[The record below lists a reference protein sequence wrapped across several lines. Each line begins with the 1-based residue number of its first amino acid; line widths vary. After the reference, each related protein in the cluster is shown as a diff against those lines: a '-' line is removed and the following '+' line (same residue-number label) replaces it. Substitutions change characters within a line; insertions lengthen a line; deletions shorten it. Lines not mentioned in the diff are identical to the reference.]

1 MEIRRFGV
9 GGRIR
14 HCEKILG
21 ASLSDVDGSLVLLP
35 IPTTRDNVF
44 INSTETTLDS
54 VVKLID
60 ENTVIAGYGIP
71 KKLADLAAEKGGFV
85 FDASFDEKFLLEN
98 ARLTAN
104 GALGYILTH
113 FTKDIADM
121 KIGIVGYGRIGS
133 ELTKLCLLFGA
144 KIRMFTAREQVAMEL
159 CAMGIDTTI
168 IGENINLSDIDVLI
182 NTTPKRQFDEVSLG
196 AVPLIIDLASGSIF
210 DPSERLIKLSSIPDA
225 FYPESA
231 GRLYAE
237 SVLRFLLG
245 DKK

>member
-1 MEIRRFGV
+1 MEIRRFGT

-14 HCEKILG
+14 QCESVLKGELCHI
-21 ASLSDVDGSLVLLP
+21 DGRLILLP

-54 VVKLID
+54 VTKLID

-71 KKLADLAAEKGGFV
+71 REIADQAAEKGISV
-85 FDASFDEKFLLEN
+85 FDASCDERFLLEN

-121 KIGIVGYGRIGS
+121 KIGIVGYGRIGR
-133 ELTKLCLLFGA
+133 ELTRLCLLFGA
-144 KIRMFTAREQVAMEL
+144 KIRMFTARESVAMDL
-159 CAMGIDTTI
+159 GAIGIDTTI
-168 IGENINLSDIDVLI
+168 IGENTNLSDLDVLI
-182 NTTPKRQFDEVSLG
+182 NTTPKRQFDEVSL
-196 AVPLIIDLASGSIF
+196 APLPLVIDLASGSIF
-210 DPSERLIKLSSIPDA
+210 DPSEKLIKLSSIPDA